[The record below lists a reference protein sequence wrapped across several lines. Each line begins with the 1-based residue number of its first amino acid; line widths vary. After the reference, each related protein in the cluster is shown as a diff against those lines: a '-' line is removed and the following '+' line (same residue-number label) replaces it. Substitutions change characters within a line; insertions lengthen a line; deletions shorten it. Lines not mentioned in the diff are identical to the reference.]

1 MGHIWFHW
9 NINFFK
15 DFFFFFFF
23 WLPGLQLTALI
34 LISCSSSTCW
44 AAILVVLKQSRE
56 VCPQWRRW
64 LSWIAKWWRRWKT
77 LQKVNLKRWL
87 MDSWE
92 SATVRSTCSRE
103 VALAFVIFSIYHHV
117 FFFKFMLACMLTNHS
132 CSVVLKLY
140 FHLCFKNINTA
151 NLFQLSSHN
160 QHWMRSWKVIT
171 ELLYLPT
178 KSYTFYCKLM
188 KLIIRRAHLCMDHL
202 SLKTSCLD
210 QNTGRLVEEA
220 ASGQLSEAHSQCAHP
235 T

>member
-1 MGHIWFHW
+1 MTVNIKQLREGVIVFSCYPWQSFSKKIVHVMGHIWFHW

-44 AAILVVLKQSRE
+44 AAVFVVLKQSRE

-117 FFFKFMLACMLTNHS
+117 FFLSSCLHACLLTIH
-132 CSVVLKLY
+132 VVLSSSFIFIYALKILTQQIY
-140 FHLCFKNINTA
+140 FSCPH
-151 NLFQLSSHN
+151 
-160 QHWMRSWKVIT
+160 
-171 ELLYLPT
+171 
-178 KSYTFYCKLM
+178 
-188 KLIIRRAHLCMDHL
+188 IISIECDHE
-202 SLKTSCLD
+202 KW
-210 QNTGRLVEEA
+210 
-220 ASGQLSEAHSQCAHP
+220 
-235 T
+235 